1 MLPPRQHARTGR
13 WPSDASA
20 QRLPKAAQRGPRPP
34 LVPVQV
40 LVQPPTHS
48 YQRSESGEQLICYTM
63 QRQPDRIATRTKTK
77 YPVLPW

>member
-1 MLPPRQHARTGR
+1 MPAPPLLLPLT
-13 WPSDASA
+13 SA

-63 QRQPDRIATRTKTK
+63 QRQPDGGARTG
-77 YPVLPW
+77 WA